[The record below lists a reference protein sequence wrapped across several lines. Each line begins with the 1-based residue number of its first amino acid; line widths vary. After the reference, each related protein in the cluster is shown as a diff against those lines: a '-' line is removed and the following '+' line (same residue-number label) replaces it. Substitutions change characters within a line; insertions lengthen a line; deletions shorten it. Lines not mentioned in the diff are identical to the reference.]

1 MGALPGFHSIGE
13 WGKIVLTPKPANI
26 VPNGNFEQVD
36 PKSKKAVNWSY
47 WPKKGIKISL
57 DTRTFISGGHS
68 LRMELDG
75 TVKGNTSAGCRMPG
89 LKPNTKY
96 RISYYLKTKDLVG
109 KVGAGAWIYF
119 HHSVGMPLPRNRI
132 LGTNPWH
139 RVCVEFKTPA
149 NTGKDYVPPLG
160 LWIWN
165 AKGTA
170 WFDEI
175 RIDEVK

>member
-1 MGALPGFHSIGE
+1 
-13 WGKIVLTPKPANI
+13 
-26 VPNGNFEQVD
+26 
-36 PKSKKAVNWSY
+36 
-47 WPKKGIKISL
+47 
-57 DTRTFISGGHS
+57 
-68 LRMELDG
+68 
-75 TVKGNTSAGCRMPG
+75 MPG
-89 LKPNTKY
+89 LKPNTRY

-119 HHSVGMPLPRNRI
+119 SNKGAAPLPRNRI

-149 NTGKDYVPPLG
+149 DTGKDYVPPLG

-170 WFDEI
+170 WFDEV